1 MNQPSVQ
8 PAPFKVAAM
17 GEIAI
22 RCVDLDKMT
31 AFYRDVLGLTVLEGG
46 GAEGI
51 VFFDLGPGYQGHRT
65 VLALFRHDAG
75 RVELHRRDGPPV
87 AGGRSSLHHLALT
100 VSAEDQEA
108 AIDWYDGLGLRYRIQ
123 EFDWIGWR
131 GVFAEDPE
139 GNTVELVAKIKA
151 GETHD

>member
-1 MNQPSVQ
+1 MNDPTVQ
-8 PAPFKVAAM
+8 PVPFKVAAL

-22 RCVDLDKMT
+22 RCADLDAMT
-31 AFYRDVLGLTVLEGG
+31 IFYRDTLGLRLLEGG
-46 GAEGI
+46 GADGI

-75 RVELHRRDGPPV
+75 RVELHRRAGPPI
-87 AGGRSSLHHLALT
+87 AGGKSSLHHLALT
-100 VSAEDQEA
+100 VSAKDQAA
-108 AIDWYDGLGLRYRIQ
+108 AIDWYDRLGLSYRIQ

-131 GVFAEDPE
+131 GVFTEDPE
-139 GNTVELVAKIKA
+139 GNTVELVAKIKP